1 MDMALLLESL
11 TVVGYWGLVFVT
23 APALMFVFIYLGGV
37 TLVLFAMLWD
47 VIRGG
52 AGMIVGEKASEKA

>member
-1 MDMALLLESL
+1 MALLLESL

-47 VIRGG
+47 VIRSG
-52 AGMIVGEKASEKA
+52 AGMIVSGKASEKT

>member
-47 VIRGG
+47 VIRSG
-52 AGMIVGEKASEKA
+52 AGMIVSGKASEKT

>member
-23 APALMFVFIYLGGV
+23 APALMFVFIYLGCV

>member
-1 MDMALLLESL
+1 MDMVLLVESL

-52 AGMIVGEKASEKA
+52 VGMIVGQKASEKA

>member
-37 TLVLFAMLWD
+37 TLVLLPCF
-47 VIRGG
+47 GT
-52 AGMIVGEKASEKA
+52 

>member
-1 MDMALLLESL
+1 
-11 TVVGYWGLVFVT
+11 VVGYWGLVFVT

-47 VIRGG
+47 VIRSG
-52 AGMIVGEKASEKA
+52 AGMIVSEKASEKA

>member
-1 MDMALLLESL
+1 VDRALLMESL
-11 TVVGYWGLVFVT
+11 TVVGYWALVFVT

-37 TLVLFAMLWD
+37 ALVLVAMLWD

-52 AGMIVGEKASEKA
+52 AGKIFGNKASEKA

>member
-1 MDMALLLESL
+1 MDLALLVESL

-37 TLVLFAMLWD
+37 TLVLFAMIWD

-52 AGMIVGEKASEKA
+52 AGKIFGDKASEKA

>member
-1 MDMALLLESL
+1 MVLLVESL

-52 AGMIVGEKASEKA
+52 VGMIVGQKSSEKA

>member
-1 MDMALLLESL
+1 MDMVLLVESL

-52 AGMIVGEKASEKA
+52 VGMIVGQKSSEKA

>member
-1 MDMALLLESL
+1 VDMALLLESL

-37 TLVLFAMLWD
+37 TLVLFAMFWD
-47 VIRGG
+47 VIRSG
-52 AGMIVGEKASEKA
+52 AGMIVSEKASEKA

>member
-1 MDMALLLESL
+1 MVLLVESL

-52 AGMIVGEKASEKA
+52 VGMIVGQKASEKA

>member
-47 VIRGG
+47 VIRSG
-52 AGMIVGEKASEKA
+52 AGMIVSEKA